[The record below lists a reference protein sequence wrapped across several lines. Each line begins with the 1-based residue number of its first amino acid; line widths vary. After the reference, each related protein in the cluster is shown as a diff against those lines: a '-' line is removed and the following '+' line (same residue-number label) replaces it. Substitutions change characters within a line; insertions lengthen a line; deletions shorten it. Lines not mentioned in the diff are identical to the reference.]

1 MSVELR
7 QASDRPRERVAPVT
21 SHTAARPLAVP
32 RPGAG
37 ARLRSVLL
45 WLLLALVLGTA
56 VGGRL
61 GVAQPLRIV
70 TGSMTP
76 TLVPGEHVLA
86 TRLGRTDGDWRRG
99 DLAVIHDGKV
109 LLVKRVVGVAHDRV
123 ALRDGRLWRNGHPV
137 REPWSDPRRIDGVY
151 YGPVTVPAGHVL
163 VMGDNRRE
171 SRDSRVFGPV
181 PVGELRGRVV
191 GVLWPL
197 RSWGGLS

>member
-7 QASDRPRERVAPVT
+7 RASDRPRERVAPVT
-21 SHTAARPLAVP
+21 SHTVARPLAVP
-32 RPGAG
+32 GQGAG
-37 ARLRSVLL
+37 ACLRSVLL
-45 WLLLALVLGTA
+45 WLLLALLLATA
-56 VGGRL
+56 VGDRL
-61 GVAQPLRIV
+61 GVVQRLRIV
-70 TGSMTP
+70 TGSMSP

-86 TRLGRTDGDWRRG
+86 TRLGRTDSDWRRG

-109 LLVKRVVGVAHDRV
+109 LLVKRVVGVADDRL

-151 YGPVTVPAGHVL
+151 YGPVTVPAGQVL

-181 PVGELRGRVV
+181 PVDELRGRVV
-191 GVLWPL
+191 GVLWPP
-197 RSWGGLS
+197 RSLGGVS